1 MTPSVAPRAV
11 RRALLGLLAL
21 LALLALAG
29 CRTEVAVDVEV
40 AENGSGT
47 VTVTAVLDPEAAA
60 AVGGAEGLALDD
72 VRDAGWA
79 LEGPEAAEDGSVT
92 VSASRGFADAAGLEA
107 ALTEVAGPGVVSGV
121 EVDIEEGFG
130 RTDRSAGYS
139 VTLSGDPAQ
148 FGDDDLTGVLGG
160 LPLGRTPEELALE
173 GVGPGAGVVT
183 ISVAV
188 PGGAL
193 DTAELDATAGR
204 PQEASVSSES
214 VQYRPLPF
222 VLVGAGLVL
231 VVGALVLGVV
241 AAVRRR

>member
-1 MTPSVAPRAV
+1 MTPFVAPRAV
-11 RRALLGLLAL
+11 RRALLWL

-72 VRDAGWA
+72 VRGAGWA

-107 ALTEVAGPGVVSGV
+107 ALTEVVGPGVVSDV
-121 EVDIEEGFG
+121 EVEVEEGFG

-173 GVGPGAGVVT
+173 GVAGPGAGVVT

-193 DTAELDATAGR
+193 DTAELDATAGQ

-231 VVGALVLGVV
+231 VVGALALGVV